1 MQCRIYTEN
10 AGVQLRE
17 GGNITQKKGQTQ
29 LVSLEAYTIGKFL
42 LIVALALTALHV
54 ICMIGWYWDLL
65 PIDDFLYLSFFDL
78 DEEEGLGTWF
88 SALILFTAGLLSLFQ
103 ARYPG
108 TTPTRWHFCWT
119 LLAIGFCVLSLD
131 EVAGFHEFVNTVVEG
146 THWTFFA
153 AILVLVVGILFIP
166 FLASLPSKTRWL
178 LVIAGAIYVGGA
190 VGVEAATIWHEENDQ
205 LDTLGYNLWTAVE
218 EFMEMAG
225 IILYIFAL
233 LAHIANNREGAR
245 LQLEFGRADSED
257 GDDARVWT

>member
-1 MQCRIYTEN
+1 
-10 AGVQLRE
+10 
-17 GGNITQKKGQTQ
+17 
-29 LVSLEAYTIGKFL
+29 
-42 LIVALALTALHV
+42 VALVLTALHV
-54 ICMIGWYWDLL
+54 ICMIGWYKDLL
-65 PIDDFLYLSFFDL
+65 PINDFLYISFFDL

-88 SALILFTAGLLSLFQ
+88 SSLILFTASLLSLFQ

-131 EVAGFHEFVNTVVEG
+131 EIAGFHEFVNTVVEG
-146 THWTFFA
+146 THWTTFG
-153 AILVLVVGILFIP
+153 AILVLVVGVLFTP
-166 FLASLPSKTRWL
+166 FLISLPSKTRWL

-225 IILYIFAL
+225 IILYIFTL
-233 LAHIANNREGAR
+233 LTHIANNREGAK
-245 LQLEFGRADSED
+245 LQLEFGRPESEE
-257 GDDARVWT
+257 GDEARVWT